1 MSRYQMFLLT
11 WMEQSPDAE
20 SSRFAEF
27 DFLQTT
33 EFPKDSAYLSVKQS
47 VKVHNVYCACVHLF
61 CLSNRP
67 YLCVENS
74 LRRERRRKLVEIS
87 RSFVRNSRW
96 RRICVDIWTGSLRLR
111 TLMSLMRTGT
121 DVRSLPLF
129 NHLYPFVLEITCSL
143 LITCF
148 SCTSLPYRYI

>member
-1 MSRYQMFLLT
+1 MRWYQMLLLA

-33 EFPKDSAYLSVKQS
+33 ELPKDSAYVSVKQS
-47 VKVHNVYCACVHLF
+47 VKVHSVYCACVYLF

-74 LRRERRRKLVEIS
+74 LRRERRRKLAEIS

-96 RRICVDIWTGSLRLR
+96 KRICVDIWTGSLRLR

-121 DVRSLPLF
+121 DVRSLLLF
-129 NHLYPFVLEITCSL
+129 NRLYPIVLDITCSL

-148 SCTSLPYRYI
+148 SYTSLP